1 MGAKRAKRR
10 YEQQRSNVINFNTHQ
25 SKQVNI
31 LPRNRNQETY
41 MLKLL
46 DPKKDIVFGIG
57 PAGTG
62 KTLLAVLEI
71 GRASCRERV

>member
-25 SKQVNI
+25 SKQVTI

-41 MLKLL
+41 MA
-46 DPKKDIVFGIG
+46 IVHHSRSI
-57 PAGTG
+57 
-62 KTLLAVLEI
+62 
-71 GRASCRERV
+71 